1 MIFVIEDK
9 DMIKVSV
16 VIPVHNGAKYI
27 GKCVNGILN
36 QSLKDIEVVLV
47 ENFSND
53 NSLNI
58 CNKLAKKDSRVSVFQ
73 SFDKGT
79 SFARKKGVLECKG
92 KYITFSDQD
101 DRYINKYALENM
113 YNEIV
118 KNESQI
124 CEFGHYKEYNPLF
137 KKKVEKSSNIYTG
150 KEIFNEGLKGALGI
164 GNNFSTTVWNKIYDA
179 DLVKHSVVNIDK
191 GLFFAEDEYL
201 NYHCFAND
209 SLNRISTSEKC
220 FYCWNVGVG
229 FSSSNDSELALL
241 SDYDKI
247 KPTINEKLKEL
258 NLDEILWTYNLET
271 VYFCRSIII
280 SLISKNEDKNKIFDI
295 IDRIF
300 KSESFILASDYFK
313 SYTERE
319 KVWDELNKLATVRD
333 KQEFYNLC
341 ESGVVNNN
349 ENFLKKIIKT
359 VTVRK

>member
-1 MIFVIEDK
+1 MIFVIEDN

-27 GKCVNGILN
+27 GKCVNCILN

-179 DLVKHSVVNIDK
+179 DLVKQSVVNIDK

-229 FSSSNDSELALL
+229 FSSSNDSGLALL

-247 KPTINEKLKEL
+247 KPTINEKLTQ
-258 NLDEILWTYNLET
+258 IA
-271 VYFCRSIII
+271 I
-280 SLISKNEDKNKIFDI
+280 SNCNS
-295 IDRIF
+295 
-300 KSESFILASDYFK
+300 
-313 SYTERE
+313 
-319 KVWDELNKLATVRD
+319 
-333 KQEFYNLC
+333 
-341 ESGVVNNN
+341 
-349 ENFLKKIIKT
+349 
-359 VTVRK
+359 

>member
-1 MIFVIEDK
+1 MIFVIEDN

-16 VIPVHNGAKYI
+16 VIPVHNGEKYI

-36 QSLKDIEVVLV
+36 QSLKDIEIVLV

-58 CNKLAKKDSRVSVFQ
+58 CNELAKKDSRVSVFQ

-124 CEFGHYKEYNPLF
+124 CEFGHYREYNPLF

-150 KEIFNEGLKGALGI
+150 KEILNEGLKGALGI

-179 DLVKHSVVNIDK
+179 DLVKQSVVNIDK

-209 SLNRISTSEKC
+209 NLKRISTSDKC

-229 FSSSNDSELALL
+229 FSSSNDSGLALL

-247 KPTINEKLKEL
+247 KPTIIEKLKEL
-258 NLDEILWTYNLET
+258 NLDEILWIYNLET
-271 VYFCRSIII
+271 VYFCRSIVI

-313 SYTERE
+313 SYTEKE
-319 KVWDELNKLATVRD
+319 KVWDELKKLATVRN

-349 ENFLKKIIKT
+349 ENFLKKIIKI
-359 VTVRK
+359 VRK